1 MPSDSPSQL
10 SGKQPGTVNR
20 TVTPRRPPNAD
31 LRTREY
37 LTEAEVERLLRAT
50 KANRWAH
57 RDATMILVAYR
68 HGLRASELTDLR
80 WDQVDF
86 RTATL
91 LVRRV
96 KQGSPS
102 THPIIG
108 DELRWL
114 RRLQRDQEPKSPF
127 VFTSER
133 GSPFTTAGFARMVE
147 RAGAEAKLGF
157 KAHPHMLRRAC

>member
-1 MPSDSPSQL
+1 MPKSRLRLVAS
-10 SGKQPGTVNR
+10 GTVNR
-20 TVTPRRPPNAD
+20 TVTPKRPPNAD
-31 LRTREY
+31 LRAREY

-50 KANRWAH
+50 RSNRWAH

-91 LVRRV
+91 HVRRV

-114 RRLQRDQEPKSPF
+114 RRLHS
-127 VFTSER
+127 
-133 GSPFTTAGFARMVE
+133 
-147 RAGAEAKLGF
+147 RAGAKVPLRLYFGTWGTLRHGGVR
-157 KAHPHMLRRAC
+157 AH